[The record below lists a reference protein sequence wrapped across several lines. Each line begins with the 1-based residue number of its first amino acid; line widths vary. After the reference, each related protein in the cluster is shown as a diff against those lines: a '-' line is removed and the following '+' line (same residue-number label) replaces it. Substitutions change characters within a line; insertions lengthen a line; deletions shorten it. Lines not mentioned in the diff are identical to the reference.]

1 MDFSQKYIVDDFH
14 EFNIES
20 LTKVEKENLM
30 ESTKR
35 NAQAVQPKMSI
46 AHAAKFLDV
55 STQAVHKQLKLK
67 GIACGMMGNKLYL
80 TYAQARQL
88 FNIKFPHKV
97 IVGQI
102 VKGGTG
108 KTTSIDSISSCANSY
123 GARILKID
131 ADPQGNLTDA
141 CGIDADDKPVLID
154 VIAEKVDI
162 REAIISVSEGVD
174 LIPSRIENVIL
185 DNVIVNDRLPLDH
198 LYRDMLAPIADQ
210 YDFIFIDCP
219 PTMGQAVTAA
229 SLYADIILAPL
240 NPDKFSAKGLKILK
254 KEIDTLNKRF
264 KTDVAYKVFLNKF
277 SGKTI
282 LSEKAIVSLINDPDL
297 EGRILQTTVQFSQE
311 IPNITD
317 GNKNLF
323 SSLKSSPTRDDFDR
337 LTRELLEIVPLP
349 SRKALDE
356 AQAITNREEEPVEA

>member
-1 MDFSQKYIVDDFH
+1 MTLAPKGI
-14 EFNIES
+14 IA
-20 LTKVEKENLM
+20 M
-30 ESTKR
+30 
-35 NAQAVQPKMSI
+35 QPKMSI
-46 AHAAKFLDV
+46 AHVANFLDV
-55 STQAVHKQLKLK
+55 SGQAVHKQLKLK
-67 GIACGMMGNKLYL
+67 GINCPKMGNKLYL
-80 TYAQARQL
+80 TYAEAKQL
-88 FNIKFPHKV
+88 FNIKFSRKV
-97 IVGQI
+97 VVGQI

-108 KTTSIDSISSCANSY
+108 KTTTIDNVASCASTY
-123 GARILKID
+123 GARVLKID

-141 CGIDADDKPVLID
+141 CGIDAEDKPVLID
-154 VIAEKVDI
+154 VITDNIHI
-162 REAIISVSEGVD
+162 REAIVNVSQGID

-185 DNVIVNDRLPLDH
+185 DNVIVNERMPLDH
-198 LYRDMLAPIADQ
+198 LYRDMLAPIAHN

-254 KEIDTLNKRF
+254 HEIDTLNKRF
-264 KTDVAYKVFLNKF
+264 KTNIAYKVFLNKF

-297 EGRILQTTVQFSQE
+297 EGRILETTVQFSQE

-337 LTRELLEIVPLP
+337 LTRELLGITP
-349 SRKALDE
+349 
-356 AQAITNREEEPVEA
+356 AQAKKISDEIHIAEHEVNVA

>member
-1 MDFSQKYIVDDFH
+1 MTLS
-14 EFNIES
+14 
-20 LTKVEKENLM
+20 EKDIQLI
-30 ESTKR
+30 
-35 NAQAVQPKMSI
+35 QPKMSI
-46 AHAAKFLDV
+46 AHAANFLNV
-55 STQAVHKQLKLK
+55 SGQAVHKQLKLK
-67 GIACGMMGNKLYL
+67 NIACPKLGNKLYL
-80 TYAQARQL
+80 TFVEAKQL
-88 FNIKFPHKV
+88 FNFSFERKI

-108 KTTSIDSISSCANSY
+108 KTTTIENVASCVNTY
-123 GARILKID
+123 GARVLKID

-141 CGIDADDKPVLID
+141 CGIDAEDKPVLID
-154 VIAEKVDI
+154 IVTEKMDI
-162 REAIISVSEGVD
+162 QEAIITVSNGVD

-185 DNVIVNDRLPLDH
+185 DNVIVNERLPLH
-198 LYRDMLAPIADQ
+198 TLYKDVLEPVLDN

-229 SLYADIILAPL
+229 SLCADIILAPL

-254 KEIDTLNKRF
+254 REVDTLNKRF
-264 KTDVAYKVFLNKF
+264 KTDIAYKVFLNKF

-282 LSEKAIVSLINDPDL
+282 LSEKAIVSLLSDPDL

-337 LTRELLEIVPLP
+337 LSKELLNITP
-349 SRKALDE
+349 
-356 AQAITNREEEPVEA
+356 AQAKKISDEIRKSEEEVTA

>member
-1 MDFSQKYIVDDFH
+1 MIFTHKDILS
-14 EFNIES
+14 
-20 LTKVEKENLM
+20 M
-30 ESTKR
+30 
-35 NAQAVQPKMSI
+35 QPKMSI
-46 AHAAKFLDV
+46 AHAANFLDV
-55 STQAVHKQLKLK
+55 SGQAVHKQLKLK
-67 GIACGMMGNKLYL
+67 NINCPKMGNKLYL
-80 TYAQARQL
+80 NYDQAKQL
-88 FNIKFPHKV
+88 FNIHFSHKV

-108 KTTSIDSISSCANSY
+108 KTTTIDSIASCANTY
-123 GARILKID
+123 GARVLKID

-141 CGIDADDKPVLID
+141 CGIDAEDKPVLID
-154 VIAEKVDI
+154 VITDKIDIKDAIVKVSD
-162 REAIISVSEGVD
+162 GVD

-185 DNVIVNDRLPLDH
+185 DNVIVNERMPLDH
-198 LYRDMLAPIADQ
+198 FYRDMLAPIANN

-254 KEIDTLNKRF
+254 HEIDTLNKRF
-264 KTDVAYKVFLNKF
+264 KTNIAYKVFLNKF

-323 SSLKSSPTRDDFDR
+323 SSVKSSPTRDDFDR
-337 LTRELLEIVPLP
+337 LTRELLEITP
-349 SRKALDE
+349 
-356 AQAITNREEEPVEA
+356 AQAKKISDEIQTAENEEVAA

>member
-1 MDFSQKYIVDDFH
+1 MTLTQKDLL
-14 EFNIES
+14 S
-20 LTKVEKENLM
+20 M
-30 ESTKR
+30 
-35 NAQAVQPKMSI
+35 QPKMSV
-46 AHAAKFLDV
+46 AHAANFLDI
-55 STQAVHKQLKLK
+55 SGQAVHKQIKLK
-67 GIACGMMGNKLYL
+67 NIICPKLGNKLFL
-80 TYAQARQL
+80 TYEQAKQL
-88 FNIKFPHKV
+88 FNIKFSHKV

-108 KTTSIDSISSCANSY
+108 KTTTIDNVASCANTY
-123 GARILKID
+123 GARVLKID

-141 CGIDADDKPVLID
+141 CGIDAEDKPVLID
-154 VIAEKVDI
+154 VINDNVDI
-162 REAIISVSEGVD
+162 RDAIIPVTTGVD

-185 DNVIVNDRLPLDH
+185 DNVIVNERLPLH
-198 LYRDMLAPIADQ
+198 ELYKDMLAPIANN

-254 KEIDTLNKRF
+254 GEVDTLNKRY
-264 KTDVAYKVFLNKF
+264 KTHIAYKVFLNKF

-323 SSLKSSPTRDDFDR
+323 STLKSSPTRDDFDR
-337 LTRELLEIVPLP
+337 LTRELLEITPAQVKRMADETPLV
-349 SRKALDE
+349 DE
-356 AQAITNREEEPVEA
+356 EAMA